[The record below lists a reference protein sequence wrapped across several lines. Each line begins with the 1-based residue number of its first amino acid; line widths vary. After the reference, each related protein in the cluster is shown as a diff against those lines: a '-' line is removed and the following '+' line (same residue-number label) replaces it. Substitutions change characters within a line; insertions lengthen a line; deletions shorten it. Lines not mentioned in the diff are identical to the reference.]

1 MNKKSDSLQAL
12 RAVACLRVFINHCYI
27 GDNGPWPVSIFIVM
41 SGFLLTS
48 GRLAKGRA
56 ALSLS
61 PLECLRFA
69 WGKVRK
75 LYPLYIITLLPILA
89 LDIFNAVSSSS
100 GFGVI
105 IKELVLSVLLI
116 QSWSPAHSMA
126 FNGVAWYLSTTFFLY
141 FCFPYIMRCVSK
153 YHEKKSA
160 YIAIALLFAGEAAV
174 SCLAPALPRI
184 VPFLF
189 SSVADDDFVTW
200 FTYIFPVFRLFDFSL
215 GCNLGYIFVSRNKEE
230 KKSVITAIDIS
241 TVAFF
246 ALSVV
251 IYRLTD
257 KLPGSDAYKQ
267 TLIFSPFAMLCVY
280 CFALGKGILPK
291 LLTYKITVRFG
302 DISSSFFLIH
312 QDVIR
317 ILFML
322 SGYTALSFTA
332 VKALLIPISF
342 VLTILAAEIYGRIA
356 LIYKK
361 KLKATPHNTTAA
373 SDG

>member
-141 FCFPYIMRCVSK
+141 FCFPYN
-153 YHEKKSA
+153 
-160 YIAIALLFAGEAAV
+160 ALCFQ
-174 SCLAPALPRI
+174 
-184 VPFLF
+184 
-189 SSVADDDFVTW
+189 
-200 FTYIFPVFRLFDFSL
+200 
-215 GCNLGYIFVSRNKEE
+215 
-230 KKSVITAIDIS
+230 IS
-241 TVAFF
+241 
-246 ALSVV
+246 
-251 IYRLTD
+251 
-257 KLPGSDAYKQ
+257 
-267 TLIFSPFAMLCVY
+267 
-280 CFALGKGILPK
+280 
-291 LLTYKITVRFG
+291 
-302 DISSSFFLIH
+302 
-312 QDVIR
+312 
-317 ILFML
+317 
-322 SGYTALSFTA
+322 
-332 VKALLIPISF
+332 
-342 VLTILAAEIYGRIA
+342 
-356 LIYKK
+356 
-361 KLKATPHNTTAA
+361 
-373 SDG
+373 